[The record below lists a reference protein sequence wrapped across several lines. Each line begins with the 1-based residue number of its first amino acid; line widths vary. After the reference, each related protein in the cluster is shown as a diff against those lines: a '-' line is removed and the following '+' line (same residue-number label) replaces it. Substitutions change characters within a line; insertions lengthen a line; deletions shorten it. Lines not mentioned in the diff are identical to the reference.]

1 MTKPPLTTPGP
12 QNLITDVD
20 GILVGNAHDEKTRSG
35 TTIILPETRAIA
47 AVDVRGGGPGTRE
60 TDALDAENLVEAVDA
75 ICLTGGSVYGLEA
88 PSGVAAWL
96 GAQGKGFAL
105 AGELVSP
112 IVPSAVLFDLTNG
125 GDKEWGEMPPYRAL
139 GRDAGVAATKDFS
152 LGNHGAGYGAQAGIY
167 KGGLGSASAVTDDG
181 FQVGAVIA
189 VNPFG
194 SPIIPGTDAFWA
206 WPFEQNGEFGGK
218 RPPTDLGQID
228 MDFPSDTKAGAL
240 PNTGAQ
246 IKPGTNTTIG
256 CVATNAKL
264 TPAETKRVAMMAQD
278 GYPRAL
284 RPIHTSF
291 DGDTVF
297 ALATGTLDVPEP
309 RAFFISRIGQLAADC
324 VARAIA
330 RGVFEAASLGE
341 MTSYRDHFGV

>member
-1 MTKPPLTTPGP
+1 MAKPGP
-12 QNLITDVD
+12 KNLITDVD
-20 GILVGNAHDEKTRSG
+20 GILLGNAHDENVRSG
-35 TTIILPETRAIA
+35 VTVILPETRAIA

-96 GAQGKGFAL
+96 GAQGKGFSM

-125 GDKEWGEMPPYRAL
+125 GTKIWGEMPPYRKL
-139 GRDAGVAATKDFS
+139 GRTAAFTAAQDFD
-152 LGNHGAGYGAQAGIY
+152 LGNQGAGYGAQAGAY
-167 KGGLGSASAVTDDG
+167 KGGLGSASAVTEDG
-181 FQVGAVIA
+181 LQVGAVIA

-194 SPIIPGTDAFWA
+194 SPLIPGTDVFWA
-206 WPFEQNGEFGGK
+206 WPFEQNGEFGGR
-218 RPPTDLGQID
+218 RPPSDFGQID
-228 MDFPSDTKAGAL
+228 MGFPSDTKAGAL
-240 PNTGAQ
+240 
-246 IKPGTNTTIG
+246 PGTNTTIG

-264 TPAETKRVAMMAQD
+264 TPAEAKRVAMMAQD
-278 GYPRAL
+278 GYARAL

-297 ALATGTLDVPEP
+297 ALATGTWPNTENGAREIAAP
-309 RAFFISRIGQLAADC
+309 RAFMVSRIGQLAADC

-330 RGVFEAASLGE
+330 RGVYEAATLGE
-341 MTSYRDHFGV
+341 MRSYRDHFGAQKP

>member
-1 MTKPPLTTPGP
+1 MIKTGP
-12 QNLITDVD
+12 RNLITDVD
-20 GILVGNAHDEKTRSG
+20 GILLGNAHDEAVRSG
-35 TTIILPETRAIA
+35 VTIILPEARAIA

-96 GAQGKGFAL
+96 GAQGKGFTL
-105 AGELVSP
+105 AGEHVSP

-125 GDKEWGEMPPYRAL
+125 GDKAWGEMPPYRAL
-139 GRDAGVAATKDFS
+139 GREAGVTAAKDFE

-181 FQVGAVIA
+181 LQVGAVIA

-194 SPIIPGTDAFWA
+194 SPVVPGTDAFWA
-206 WPFEQNGEFGGK
+206 WPFEQGGEFGGK
-218 RPPTDLGQID
+218 RPPRNLGPID
-228 MDFPSDTKAGAL
+228 MDFPTDTKAGAL
-240 PNTGAQ
+240 PN
-246 IKPGTNTTIG
+246 IRPGTNTTIG

-264 TPAETKRVAMMAQD
+264 TPAETKRVAIMAQD
-278 GYPRAL
+278 GYARAL

-297 ALATGTLDVPEP
+297 ALATGAHNIDEP

-330 RGVFEAASLGE
+330 RGVFEAETLGN